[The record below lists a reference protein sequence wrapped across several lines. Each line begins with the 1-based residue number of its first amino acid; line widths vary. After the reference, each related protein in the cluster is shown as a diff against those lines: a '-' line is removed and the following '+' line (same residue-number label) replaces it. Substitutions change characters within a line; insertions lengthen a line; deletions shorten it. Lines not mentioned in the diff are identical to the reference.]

1 MFCNNMSLDANDAIT
16 QLVIFA
22 GVVLGV
28 VAWTLWQYL
37 KTKSTFAEFDIQI
50 IFDKKFLGTAV
61 GALIA
66 AFILVSGSFNTFL
79 DKVIV
84 QNPATYVAAFF
95 GAFGL
100 GFTFNAVGNQLIP
113 SPANPQAAKQLEEKK
128 MARALTLKGI
138 DLEKLSNMTLDD
150 EESKSPKV

>member
-1 MFCNNMSLDANDAIT
+1 MALDASDVIT

-22 GVVLGV
+22 GVVTGV
-28 VAWTLWQYL
+28 TSWTLWQYL
-37 KTKSTFAEFDIQI
+37 KTKNTFAEFDIQI

-66 AFILVSGSFNTFL
+66 AFILVSGSFNSFL
-79 DKVIV
+79 DKVIA
-84 QNPATYVAAFF
+84 QDPATYVMAFF

-113 SPANPQAAKQLEEKK
+113 SPANPEADKK
-128 MARALTLKGI
+128 LQERKLARAMTLKGI
-138 DLEKLSNMTLDD
+138 DLEKLSNMTAK
-150 EESKSPKV
+150 EEQEDNSPVK

>member
-1 MFCNNMSLDANDAIT
+1 MALDANDAIT

-50 IFDKKFLGTAV
+50 LFDKKFLGTAV

-66 AFILVSGSFNTFL
+66 AFVLVSGSFNSFL
-79 DKVIV
+79 DKVIT
-84 QNPATYVAAFF
+84 QDPATYVAAFF

-113 SPANPQAAKQLEEKK
+113 SPANKDAQKQLEEKK
-128 MARALTLKGI
+128 AARVLTLKGI
-138 DLEKLSNMTLDD
+138 DLEKISNMVH
-150 EESKSPKV
+150 EEQESTTKTE

>member
-1 MFCNNMSLDANDAIT
+1 MSLDANDAIT

-28 VAWTLWQYL
+28 FAWTLWQYL
-37 KTKSTFAEFDIQI
+37 KTKSTFTEFDIQI
-50 IFDKKFLGTAV
+50 VFDKKFLGTAV

-79 DKVIV
+79 DKVII

-113 SPANPQAAKQLEEKK
+113 SPANPDAQKQLEEKK
-128 MARALTLKGI
+128 AARVLTLKGI
-138 DLEKLSNMTLDD
+138 DLEKISSNMKGDNNNN
-150 EESKSPKV
+150 PPQ

>member
-1 MFCNNMSLDANDAIT
+1 MALDANDAIT

-50 IFDKKFLGTAV
+50 VFDKKFLGTAV

-66 AFILVSGSFNTFL
+66 AFILVSGSFNAFL
-79 DKVIV
+79 DKVIA
-84 QNPATYVAAFF
+84 QDPATYIAAFF

-113 SPANPQAAKQLEEKK
+113 SPANPDAQKVLEERKA
-128 MARALTLKGI
+128 ARVLALKGI
-138 DLEKLSNMTLDD
+138 DLEKVSNMVVHD
-150 EESKSPKV
+150 EEQETSKTE

>member
-1 MFCNNMSLDANDAIT
+1 MALDANDAIT

-50 IFDKKFLGTAV
+50 VFDKKFLGTAV

-66 AFILVSGSFNTFL
+66 AFILVSGSFNVFL
-79 DKVIV
+79 NKVIA
-84 QNPATYVAAFF
+84 QDPTPNTPAFF
-95 GAFGL
+95 GAFGP
-100 GFTFNAVGNQLIP
+100 GFT
-113 SPANPQAAKQLEEKK
+113 
-128 MARALTLKGI
+128 LT
-138 DLEKLSNMTLDD
+138 
-150 EESKSPKV
+150 